1 MEKNKANSLLL
12 YLQER
17 SVVPLTVGDDLLEE
31 QKTPEISISGQNYSL
46 KFKFHKNG
54 KVTVRA
60 KFTGRDSED
69 SRYWNATI
77 EKTLF
82 ITIIKDKKSDDIKKL
97 KVAHTHNSHLI
108 SGKNDFL
115 RRYPY
120 LRLPEYY
127 NISNNLSLSEDCGI
141 DLLKNYVT
149 GGL

>member
-12 YLQER
+12 FLQER
-17 SVVPLTVGDDLLEE
+17 SNFPLTVVVNAIEE
-31 QKTPEISISGQNYSL
+31 QKTPAISISGQNYSL

-60 KFTGRDSED
+60 KFIGRDSED

-108 SGKNDFL
+108 SGKDDFL
-115 RRYPY
+115 RRYPH
-120 LRLPEYY
+120 LSLPEYY

-141 DLLKNYVT
+141 DLLKIYVT
-149 GGL
+149 GD

>member
-1 MEKNKANSLLL
+1 MKREKANNLLL
-12 YLQER
+12 FLQER
-17 SVVPLTVGDDLLEE
+17 SNFPLTVVVNAIEE
-31 QKTPEISISGQNYSL
+31 QKTPAISISGQNYSL

-60 KFTGRDSED
+60 KFIGRDSED
-69 SRYWNATI
+69 SMYWNATI

-108 SGKNDFL
+108 SGKDDFL

-120 LRLPEYY
+120 LSLPEYY

-141 DLLKNYVT
+141 DLLKIYVT
-149 GGL
+149 GD

>member
-17 SVVPLTVGDDLLEE
+17 SVVPLTVRDDLLEE
-31 QKTPEISISGQNYSL
+31 QKTPAISILGKDYSV

-54 KVTVRA
+54 KVTVRS
-60 KFTGRDSED
+60 KFFDRDSAD
-69 SRYWNATI
+69 SRHWTATL
-77 EKTLF
+77 EKTMMT
-82 ITIIKDKKSDDIKKL
+82 TIIKDKKSDDIKKL

-108 SGKNDFL
+108 SGKDDFL

-120 LRLPEYY
+120 LSLPEYY

-141 DLLKNYVT
+141 DLLKIYVT
-149 GGL
+149 GD